1 LAQNNISIATARGNF
16 LTWCVSGYLP
26 LAELCRPLYVAP
38 MITTPAPTEPPEGA
52 AARAGRTFGASG
64 AFGARPGE
72 FYIIYSV
79 NEAREL
85 FGAGSIAVLM
95 AMQHFDTCPELPLY
109 VTPLLDPEGGIKAQH
124 TITFTGPA
132 TDTGVLSV
140 DVLDFA
146 FVVAVNVGASAASV
160 ATSLATQFGRFI
172 DFPFTAEAAGD
183 VVTLTAKN
191 AGPVGNWFTPLW
203 NPRFGDTFPP
213 GIDVEVKVK
222 SVPGSGVY
230 DLEGTIGTGPEAYNW
245 SLALPFNCH
254 WDCVGLGIE
263 DEVVKQF
270 LIQLIRRNWKCGV
283 QGDFKGGHLFASF
296 TNSAGQIAYYG
307 RGRNN
312 PEETVV
318 PVRTGY
324 KYPGYVLTAAF
335 TSRCCCTAC
344 WDPSR
349 PMQYDNGLLGNLY
362 DSRQCAWVWS
372 PEEKRAFFDA
382 GIANWDIANARG
394 IRMTNL
400 WIEEPLTTYK
410 YDPFTGAPDGAWQRV
425 ENRYTVVKFV
435 RDLGFWYRRNYSSV
449 SLVSD
454 GTPIPPG
461 KRAVSPRI
469 MKASLLAW
477 IRGTQLGWTVED
489 PGYLERMVQVERA
502 NTPAFCDPN
511 RLSVMLDIDLVNQL
525 ARIATT
531 IDSSPEFACIPP
543 VLLPGAFT

>member
-1 LAQNNISIATARGNF
+1 MAQNNISIAAARGNF
-16 LTWCVSGYLP
+16 LTWCVSGYMP

-38 MITTPAPTEPPEGA
+38 MITTEPGA
-52 AARAGRTFGASG
+52 K
-64 AFGARPGE
+64 PGE

-79 NEAREL
+79 NEARSL
-85 FGAGSIAVLM
+85 FGAGSIATLM
-95 AMQHFDTCPELPLY
+95 AIQHFDTCPELPLY
-109 VTPLLDPEGGIKAQH
+109 ITPLADPAPGVAAQH
-124 TITFTGPA
+124 TITITGPA
-132 TDTGVLSV
+132 TDTGVMSV

-146 FVVAVNVGASAASV
+146 FAVAVNVGASADSIAN
-160 ATSLATQFGRFI
+160 ALAAQFNNLI
-172 DFPFTAEAAGD
+172 DFPFVAVAAPVTGGGNGNGNGTGTGATI
-183 VVTLTAKN
+183 TLTAKN
-191 AGPVGNWFTPLW
+191 KGPVGNWFTPLW
-203 NPRFGDTFPP
+203 NPRFGDEFPP
-213 GIDVEVKVK
+213 GVTVSDPTRTV
-222 SVPGSGVY
+222 SGTGVY
-230 DLEGTIGTGPEAYNW
+230 DIEQ
-245 SLALPFNCH
+245 LALPFNCH
-254 WDCVGLGIE
+254 WDCVGLGVE
-263 DEVVKQF
+263 DEIIVQF
-270 LIQLIRRNWKCGV
+270 IIQLIRRNWKCGV
-283 QGDFKGGHLFASF
+283 QGDFKGGHLFHSY
-296 TNSAGQIAYYG
+296 TNSAGQIAAYG

-324 KYPGYVLTAAF
+324 KYPGYVLAAAF
-335 TSRCCCTAC
+335 ASRVCCTAC

-349 PMQYDNGLLGNLY
+349 PVQYDNGLLGNLY

-469 MKASLLAW
+469 LQASILAW
-477 IRGTQLGWTVED
+477 LRGTQLGWTVED
-489 PGYLERMVQVERA
+489 PGMLERMVQVERT
-502 NTPAFCDPN
+502 NTPQFCDPN
-511 RLSVMLDIDLVNQL
+511 RVNVLLDIDLVNQL

-531 IDSSPEFACIPP
+531 IDASPEFACIPP
-543 VLLPGAFT
+543 VLLPGGFGTPGL